1 MLKLPAVCRR
11 ALHPMA
17 GLGRAILIA
26 MAILARPIAAAAQS
40 VHITLRQATPGI
52 YLLNGEFTV
61 RASSSAAWE
70 VITDY
75 DAIGRF
81 VSSIRSSRVL
91 KRGPGS
97 AIIEQEG
104 NCRFLF
110 FSRRVKL
117 TLAVK
122 ESPPGRVYFREIS
135 GPQFKRYQGSW
146 TITDSIALPPGGLRA
161 SNKAMGSKAG
171 CSVSYELVVAPNFS
185 VVPRFITKSVLKKSA
200 QQLLN
205 EVRTEIERRT
215 RELPNGGVGALP
227 RISRVGC
234 GRALEIVS

>member
-1 MLKLPAVCRR
+1 MIDF
-11 ALHPMA
+11 
-17 GLGRAILIA
+17 GRASLIGV
-26 MAILARPIAAAAQS
+26 AILAWPMAVAAQG
-40 VHITLRQATPGI
+40 VRITLRQPTPGV
-52 YLLNGEFTV
+52 YFLNGEFTV
-61 RASSSAAWE
+61 RASSSTAWG

-91 KRGPGS
+91 KRELGR
-97 AIIEQEG
+97 AVIEQEG

-122 ESPPGRVYFREIS
+122 ESPPGRVHFREIS

-146 TITDSIALPPGGLRA
+146 TIAGSTA
-161 SNKAMGSKAG
+161 S
-171 CSVSYELVVAPNFS
+171 CSVKYELIVAPNFS

-205 EVRTEIERRT
+205 EVRTEIERRV
-215 RELPNGGVGALP
+215 RQPAVRADGSS
-227 RISRVGC
+227 SRNSTSWM
-234 GRALEIVS
+234 RKSS